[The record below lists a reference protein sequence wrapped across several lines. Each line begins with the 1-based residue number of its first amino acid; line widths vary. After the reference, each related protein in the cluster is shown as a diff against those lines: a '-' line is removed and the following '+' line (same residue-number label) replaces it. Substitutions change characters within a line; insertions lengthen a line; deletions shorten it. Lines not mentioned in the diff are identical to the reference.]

1 MKREQLKTMGL
12 TDEQIDQIM
21 AEAGKDLE
29 AGKSATAKAQ
39 EDLKTLQVQLDTTAG
54 QLTEAGKQIE
64 AFKGMDIDGI
74 KKAADDYKA
83 QAEKAK
89 TDYDAQLADMRFSTA
104 LEKAVAGFGVH
115 DAAEVMPLLKRDTLT
130 LTDAGQI
137 IGLKEQ
143 IEPLQTVK
151 PYLFKAAATDPVIVA
166 GTTPLPS
173 GGMPAWAVA
182 AEKAAGVKIS

>member
-21 AEAGKDLE
+21 AEAGKDVE

-39 EDLKTLQVQLDTTAG
+39 EDLKTLQAQLDTTAG

-74 KKAADDYKA
+74 KKAADEWKA

-89 TDYDAQLADMRFSTA
+89 TDYDAQLADMHFSTV
-104 LEKAVAGFGVH
+104 LEKAIAGFGVH
-115 DAAEVMPLLKRDTLT
+115 DAADVMPLLKRDTLK
-130 LTDAGQI
+130 LNDAGQI

-166 GTTPLPS
+166 TTTPLPS
-173 GGMPAWAVA
+173 GGIPAWAVA